1 MSLGERY
8 VRLMMISARYT
19 GPTQYNY
26 TQLEYPRDP
35 TAQYSTV
42 QYSTVQ
48 FLYYSIL
55 YDYLVLALKTR

>member
-1 MSLGERY
+1 MSLEERY

-42 QYSTVQ
+42 QYSTV
-48 FLYYSIL
+48 
-55 YDYLVLALKTR
+55 